1 MAEDKADKS
10 SDASAG
16 GKDAKKG
23 GGIKG
28 MLSKLPVL
36 IGGVMTVEAVVLLVV
51 VNLLSGGPAEA
62 DAHGDEAEIL
72 YQLDDHGEPV
82 LDDHGEPIPLEIKSH
97 GPALVEVPVDSFR
110 AQNQLDGR
118 TYLYDV
124 DISVQVPSKHADEV
138 KAKLEASTGLVRD
151 RMTRI
156 IRSIDPQKLNGT
168 TEPGLETL
176 RRQVRYQLDLI
187 VGEGLIEEV
196 LVPRCIPY
204 RTSY

>member
-1 MAEDKADKS
+1 MADDTADKKN
-10 SDASAG
+10 DAS
-16 GKDAKKG
+16 KDEPAKKG
-23 GGIKG
+23 GVMGL
-28 MLSKLPVL
+28 LSKLPVL
-36 IGGVMTVEAVVLLVV
+36 IGGVMTVEAVVLFVALKGF
-51 VNLLSGGPAEA
+51 GGPAAAE
-62 DAHGDEAEIL
+62 AHGPEGHAEVA

-82 LDDHGEPIPLEIKSH
+82 LDDHGNPIPLEPH
-97 GPALVEVPVDSFR
+97 PEGPELVEVPVDSFR

-124 DISVQVPSKHADEV
+124 DISVQVPSEFADEV
-138 KAKLEASTGLVRD
+138 KAKLEGSTGLVRD

-168 TEPGLETL
+168 AEPGLETL